1 MNRKTITVQTNV
13 KKKGKL
19 DQRSFTCQV
28 IELGESRVY
37 ILDKTK
43 NDLTRKRFQLTPGCR
58 LTDEGITYNIENIEY
73 WKKPMYPFLII
84 QGGKPEWKRR
94 SSQSKPTL

>member
-37 ILDKTK
+37 VLDNTK

-73 WKKPMYPFLII
+73 GKKPMYPFLITY
-84 QGGKPEWKRR
+84 P
-94 SSQSKPTL
+94 